1 VKLNLTIAPKLWILV
16 GVILLGLS
24 AAGVLAANLLKG
36 VMVDARIEQAH
47 AIVDVARTMAVGL
60 QKQVDAGQLTKEAAI
75 AEFVTRAQT
84 MTYDQG
90 AGYLF
95 VYTMDGLTLV
105 HPDPKA
111 RGLVRLD
118 AQTNGRALSRELRD
132 GIVASPKGEVTLT
145 YEFMKPG
152 EKEPTRKMSY
162 AVGLPAWN
170 MFVGTGA
177 YLDDLDAKLRPVA
190 WLFGLS
196 MLGIAAIAC
205 GIAWLIG
212 RSISGPLDRLGVRM
226 RALAD
231 GVLDSDIPGL
241 GRRDEIGAMA
251 MTVQVF
257 KDNAIRT
264 RGLERIELETQSRA
278 AQDRRAAMDSIAD
291 EFERSVNSIV
301 RSVASAAVEMQT
313 TAATMTATAGDASS
327 RAATVGTA
335 SERAS
340 ADVEMV
346 AAAAEELSAS
356 VNDVLRQVAQS
367 TEIASRA
374 VGDAERANATVKM
387 LSRGAETIGE
397 VVQLIH
403 SIASQTN
410 LLALNATIEAA
421 RAGESGRGFAVVA
434 SEVKALASQTA
445 KATDEISA
453 QVSAMQASTREAVVS
468 IGGITGTIEQMSGI
482 TAGISNA
489 IQQQGAATREIARNI
504 QSAAAGSNEI
514 SEHIGGVSTAAVAT
528 GSAASL
534 VLSSAQEL
542 ESQSSM
548 LRVSVDQFLSK
559 VRAA

>member
-1 VKLNLTIAPKLWILV
+1 
-16 GVILLGLS
+16 
-24 AAGVLAANLLKG
+24 
-36 VMVDARIEQAH
+36 
-47 AIVDVARTMAVGL
+47 
-60 QKQVDAGQLTKEAAI
+60 LTKEAAI
-75 AEFVTRAQT
+75 AEFTRRAQA

-90 AGYLF
+90 AGYFF

-111 RGLVRLD
+111 IGVVRLD
-118 AQTNGRALSRELRD
+118 AKTNGRALSRELRD
-132 GIVASPKGEVTLT
+132 GILASAKGEFALT

-152 EKEPTRKMSY
+152 EKDPTRKMSY

-177 YLDDLDAKLRPVA
+177 YLDDIDEKLKPVA
-190 WLFGLS
+190 WSFGLS
-196 MLGIAAIAC
+196 MLGIAAIAG

-212 RSISGPLDRLGVRM
+212 RSISGPLERLGVRM

-231 GVLDSDIPGL
+231 GVLDSDIPEIE
-241 GRRDEIGAMA
+241 RRDEVGAMA
-251 MTVQVF
+251 KTVQVF

-264 RGLERIELETQSRA
+264 RSLEQIEQQTQARA
-278 AQDRRAAMDSIAD
+278 AQERRAAMDSIAD

-301 RSVASAAVEMQT
+301 RSVASAAQGMQT
-313 TAATMTATAGDASS
+313 TATAMTATAGDASA

-340 ADVEMV
+340 ADVGVV

-356 VNDVLRQVAQS
+356 VSDVLRQVTQS
-367 TEIASRA
+367 TDIASRA
-374 VGDAERANATVKM
+374 VGDAERANATVQT

-445 KATDEISA
+445 RATDEISA
-453 QVSAMQASTREAVVS
+453 QVSAMQASTREAVAS
-468 IGGITGTIEQMSGI
+468 IGGITETIEKMSEI
-482 TAGISNA
+482 TAAISGA
-489 IQQQGAATREIARNI
+489 IQQQGTATRDIARNI

-528 GSAASL
+528 GSAASH
-534 VLSSAQEL
+534 VLASAQEL

-548 LRVSVDQFLSK
+548 LRVSVDEFLSK